1 VRSGR
6 KEIIVARTG
15 PEVYRTQASTK
26 NLRVSAARK
35 LHREVMNQAIVDWT
49 EEMNLMTLQLGRAPE
64 GPIQESKSAKHI
76 DNRKSVKSD

>member
-1 VRSGR
+1 
-6 KEIIVARTG
+6 
-15 PEVYRTQASTK
+15 
-26 NLRVSAARK
+26 
-35 LHREVMNQAIVDWT
+35 MNQAIVDWT